1 MPSALLFASHMNNIY
16 IGDDTMEDK
25 EKIDPTQVLRPDHE
39 GSYQAPPPTLTPPAP
54 PKPIVNQESNK
65 GDNILADGIVS
76 VKEFE
81 KTAKQIIVERVD
93 VTNLCIIIIVGVCL
107 GIAIVLGAKE
117 VATALG
123 GGLVGYL
130 GKTGNGN
137 K

>member
-1 MPSALLFASHMNNIY
+1 
-16 IGDDTMEDK
+16 MEDK
-25 EKIDPTQVLRPDHE
+25 EKIDPNEILKPDQE
-39 GSYQAPPPTLTPPAP
+39 GSYQAPPPPSTPPNP
-54 PKPIVNQESNK
+54 PKLVQQEPNK

-81 KTAKQIIVERVD
+81 KTAKQVIVERVD
-93 VTNLCIIIIVGVCL
+93 VTNLSIIIIVGVCL

>member
-1 MPSALLFASHMNNIY
+1 
-16 IGDDTMEDK
+16 MEDK
-25 EKIDPTQVLRPDHE
+25 EKIDPTQVLRPEQDV
-39 GSYQAPPPTLTPPAP
+39 SYKAPIQPQTLP
-54 PKPIVNQESNK
+54 PKPVVNQEPNK

-81 KTAKQIIVERVD
+81 KTAKQVIVERVD
-93 VTNLCIIIIVGVCL
+93 ITNLSIIIIVGVCL

-130 GKTGNGN
+130 GKTSNGN